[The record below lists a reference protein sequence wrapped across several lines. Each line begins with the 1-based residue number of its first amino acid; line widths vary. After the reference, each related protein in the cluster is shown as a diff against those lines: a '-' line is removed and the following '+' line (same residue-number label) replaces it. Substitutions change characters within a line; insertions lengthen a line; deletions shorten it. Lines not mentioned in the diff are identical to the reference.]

1 MSKNI
6 NTKNKKPTLYCDLD
20 STLND
25 HYRRISRFTIEGS
38 CDFAAANQ
46 MDEVMKDLPLPF
58 AKKSID
64 TLKQDYIINILTA
77 RPYPNAYKITKSWL
91 DKFNFYYDDIIVVER
106 SIDKIKYLEAKDTLF
121 IDDLSRKHESNL
133 PYTILYENTIKELE
147 KRKINYIL
155 FKGDWKKVMH
165 KLGYE

>member
-1 MSKNI
+1 
-6 NTKNKKPTLYCDLD
+6 
-20 STLND
+20 
-25 HYRRISRFTIEGS
+25 
-38 CDFAAANQ
+38 
-46 MDEVMKDLPLPF
+46 MKDLPLPY
-58 AKKSID
+58 AKESID
-64 TLKQDYIINILTA
+64 ILKEKYNICIITA

-91 DKFNFYYDDIIVVER
+91 DKHNFYYDGIIVTRE
-106 SIDKIKYLEAKDTLF
+106 SIDKVKYVDTKDSLF
-121 IDDLSRKHESNL
+121 IDDLSKKHESNL

>member
-1 MSKNI
+1 MLKNL
-6 NTKNKKPTLYCDLD
+6 NSTNNKPTLYCDLD

-38 CDFAAANQ
+38 CDFTAANQ

-58 AKKSID
+58 AKDSID
-64 TLKQDYIINILTA
+64 TLKEDYNICILIA
-77 RPYPNAYKITKSWL
+77 RAYPDAYKITKSWL
-91 DKFNFYYDDIIVVER
+91 DKFNFYYDNIIVVER
-106 SIDKIKYLEAKDTLF
+106 SIDKIKYLNDEDSLF
-121 IDDLSRKHESNL
+121 IDDLSRKHESNP
-133 PYTILYENTIKELE
+133 PYKILYENTIKELE